1 MTRLRRDTF
10 ALMLCI
16 LPAVA
21 TVIGIVV
28 LTQVPTRQ
36 ELTGIALIAAGVSVH
51 QEPPDSKE
59 N

>member
-1 MTRLRRDTF
+1 
-10 ALMLCI
+10 MLSI

-28 LTQVPTRQ
+28 LAQVPTIQ
-36 ELTGIALIAAGVSVH
+36 ELTGIALIAGGVAIH
-51 QEPPDSKE
+51 QESKE